1 MNNTLEMFL
10 DFYPISKQDKVKVY
24 PRVETQVNSA
34 HGHINVT
41 LVIMI
46 CNINDIKSGLLEIE
60 ISLSFFITF
69 FVLGK
74 NQNLG
79 SWMILVDCMCLYLEK
94 MLPRHHSKG
103 LEICIK
109 SISCLFKREQRS
121 EGKL

>member
-24 PRVETQVNSA
+24 PRFETQVNSA

-60 ISLSFFITF
+60 IS
-69 FVLGK
+69 
-74 NQNLG
+74 
-79 SWMILVDCMCLYLEK
+79 
-94 MLPRHHSKG
+94 
-103 LEICIK
+103 
-109 SISCLFKREQRS
+109 
-121 EGKL
+121 